1 MKDNDLGTRRY
12 LVKNV
17 LGMSFTSLLT
27 DISSESVYAVLPFYI
42 LTLGYGR
49 EVVGLIEGAGELFA
63 SIFKYLS
70 GFLSNRI
77 GRYKL
82 LALIGYALS
91 AISKPFFAL
100 TRSFPGIISVKIVD
114 RIGKGVRTSPR
125 DTLLAAS
132 ASKEYRGRAFGLHRA
147 MDTVGAILG
156 PLMAAILLPI
166 ISYTGI
172 FVISVVPG
180 LLAVLIFYV
189 FVREVSIRGSPV
201 REFARV
207 IPWTYW
213 LFLATI
219 ISTGLAGYTQAFLL
233 IRSSELGWSKSYSI
247 YFLTIA
253 NTIYAGLAYPIGY
266 ASDVFRSVRVYPLV
280 FIMLIIG
287 DLSLIYSYTMIHAI
301 IFFIIYGTYM
311 AFHDTLMRIVT
322 GSLVG
327 RAHRALAYGLM
338 HGSYGLSALIGYY
351 IVGYLYQTYNIHTA
365 YTYSLIIGLIGLSL
379 SVILA
384 VKTKE

>member
-1 MKDNDLGTRRY
+1 LVSYGSTRKYIVR
-12 LVKNV
+12 NV
-17 LGMSFTSLLT
+17 LGMSFTSLFM

-42 LTLGYGR
+42 LSLGYGR
-49 EVVGLIEGAGELFA
+49 ETVGLIEGAGELFA

-70 GFLSNRI
+70 GFLANRI

-82 LALIGYALS
+82 LALIGYSLS
-91 AISKPFFAL
+91 AVSKPFFAL
-100 TRSFPGIISVKIVD
+100 TRSFSGIISVKIVD
-114 RIGKGVRTSPR
+114 RIGKGIRTSPR

-156 PLMAAILLPI
+156 PLIAAILLPI

-172 FVISVVPG
+172 FIISLIPG
-180 LLAVLIFYV
+180 LLAVLILYV
-189 FVREVSIRGSPV
+189 FVLEVGVERAPLK
-201 REFARV
+201 EFTRV

-219 ISTGLAGYTQAFLL
+219 ITMGLAGYTQAFLL
-233 IRSSELGWSKSYSI
+233 IRSTELGWSRSYSI

-253 NTIYAGLAYPIGY
+253 NTVYAGLAYPIGY

-301 IFFIIYGTYM
+301 IFFTIYGIYM

-327 RAHRALAYGLM
+327 KAHRALAYGLM

-351 IVGYLYQTYNIHTA
+351 IVGYLYQTYNIHIA
-365 YTYSLIIGLIGLSL
+365 YTYSLIIGLIGLVL
-379 SVILA
+379 SIILA